1 MRQVSSLLY
10 EENITIDCFVVMV
23 NALPHFL
30 SGSDEGKVVAVRP
43 NL

>member
-10 EENITIDCFVVMV
+10 EENITFDCVVVMV

-30 SGSDEGKVVAVRP
+30 AGSDEAT
-43 NL
+43 